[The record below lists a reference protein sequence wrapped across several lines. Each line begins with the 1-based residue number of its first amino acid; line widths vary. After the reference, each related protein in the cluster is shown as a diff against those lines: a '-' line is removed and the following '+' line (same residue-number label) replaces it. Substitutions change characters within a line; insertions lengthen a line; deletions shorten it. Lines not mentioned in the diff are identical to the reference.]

1 MIFIIF
7 SLYCRLRR
15 RDAQESGWFI
25 GKWCRPRGPMPKI
38 GSGGRSGAARPA
50 DRPVDARLKRPH
62 NVPREGTSHILFP
75 PSRRLRRPAAQE
87 SGGSNAGWY
96 GPMGAMPFYR
106 SRGRLTAG
114 EASDRSGVV
123 VRHTTTS
130 LVLREGE
137 YYATV
142 SAHATFCSKVRLSYR
157 QVARADGTDAADPV
171 GRPTSGR
178 KFGKLPPESPWQG
191 GLEV

>member
-1 MIFIIF
+1 
-7 SLYCRLRR
+7 
-15 RDAQESGWFI
+15 
-25 GKWCRPRGPMPKI
+25 MPKI
-38 GSGGRSGAARPA
+38 GSGGRPGAARPA

-87 SGGSNAGWY
+87 SGGSIAGWY
-96 GPMGAMPFYR
+96 GKIRIMPFYR

-123 VRHTTTS
+123 ARHTTTS
-130 LVLREGE
+130 ARAGCSGGE

-142 SAHATFCSKVRLSYR
+142 SAHATFCSKERVSYR
-157 QVARADGTDAADPV
+157 RVVRYDGTDAAYPV
-171 GRPTSGR
+171 GRPTSGQ